1 MKTYLNNKI
10 NYLVIISFFCILDQ
24 LSKIYINLN
33 FDKLINKN
41 ILIFTIEFVR
51 NYGAAFNIFSGS
63 RLFLSFVSVI
73 STVIISYFIFI
84 KENIIINKYGL
95 SYILAGSIGNGID
108 RILNGYVIDFIKI
121 RYIDFPVF
129 NFADVFINIGVLIII
144 LSYFKYKNWLDEKI
158 L

>member
-1 MKTYLNNKI
+1 MKIYLNNKI

-73 STVIISYFIFI
+73 STIIISYFIFI
-84 KENIIINKYGL
+84 KENIIIN
-95 SYILAGSIGNGID
+95 
-108 RILNGYVIDFIKI
+108 
-121 RYIDFPVF
+121 
-129 NFADVFINIGVLIII
+129 
-144 LSYFKYKNWLDEKI
+144 
-158 L
+158 

>member
-73 STVIISYFIFI
+73 STIIISYFIFI

-144 LSYFKYKNWLDEKI
+144 LSYFKYKN
-158 L
+158 